1 MRDPC
6 LKMIV
11 VRKLIKLHVTYL
23 MYRTWGPS
31 PPQATSW
38 SKEAEQANCGEE
50 NVEVV
55 VVVSKT
61 GIDEILDLEKIS
73 RGNGPFFSISS
84 WRIEFSFLEM
94 LSNVKILKK
103 KFSFSSR
110 NSRFWKKFSFTSRKN
125 EILQTD
131 SLSLLDSS
139 LNVFSNSRE
148 KSYFA
153 LWVDFD
159 HQCFAE
165 RESILKRQFC
175 VVEQYSDFSLQKHFM
190 ETTTTKSHLW
200 EYFEWLPSGKG
211 ICKTC
216 KNEIVDWLGW
226 RVRTRGG
233 GEEIDFFY
241 CIWYW
246 LQ

>member
-1 MRDPC
+1 MFISRDVLNC
-6 LKMIV
+6 QDFEDKILV
-11 VRKLIKLHVTYL
+11 LL
-23 MYRTWGPS
+23 
-31 PPQATSW
+31 
-38 SKEAEQANCGEE
+38 SKF
-50 NVEVV
+50 
-55 VVVSKT
+55 
-61 GIDEILDLEKIS
+61 EILRKKI
-73 RGNGPFFSISS
+73 
-84 WRIEFSFLEM
+84 
-94 LSNVKILKK
+94 
-103 KFSFSSR
+103 
-110 NSRFWKKFSFTSRKN
+110 SFTSRKN

-175 VVEQYSDFSLQKHFM
+175 VVEQYSDYKSTTT
-190 ETTTTKSHLW
+190 TTTTKSHLW

-216 KNEIVDWLGW
+216 KNEIVD
-226 RVRTRGG
+226 
-233 GEEIDFFY
+233 
-241 CIWYW
+241 
-246 LQ
+246 

>member
-1 MRDPC
+1 MTANTAQLGKPRHQYHHHHAWQIQHVSANN
-6 LKMIV
+6 IV
-11 VRKLIKLHVTYL
+11 DIFDFCKELSHYL
-23 MYRTWGPS
+23 CS
-31 PPQATSW
+31 
-38 SKEAEQANCGEE
+38 
-50 NVEVV
+50 
-55 VVVSKT
+55 

-190 ETTTTKSHLW
+190 ETSTTKSLLW
-200 EYFEWLPSGKG
+200 EGMVAQWKGQMQNMQEWDRRL
-211 ICKTC
+211 ICM
-216 KNEIVDWLGW
+216 ESEDQRRRRRDW
-226 RVRTRGG
+226 
-233 GEEIDFFY
+233 IFY

>member
-1 MRDPC
+1 MGRITTLSWIDC
-6 LKMIV
+6 
-11 VRKLIKLHVTYL
+11 
-23 MYRTWGPS
+23 RTF
-31 PPQATSW
+31 
-38 SKEAEQANCGEE
+38 ERVINLLFC
-50 NVEVV
+50 
-55 VVVSKT
+55 
-61 GIDEILDLEKIS
+61 
-73 RGNGPFFSISS
+73 FFSVSS
-84 WRIEFSFLEM
+84 WRIEFLFLEM

-175 VVEQYSDFSLQKHFM
+175 VVEQYSNFSQQKHLSDSILQNTIFIL
-190 ETTTTKSHLW
+190 EL
-200 EYFEWLPSGKG
+200 
-211 ICKTC
+211 
-216 KNEIVDWLGW
+216 D
-226 RVRTRGG
+226 VRTPLCGG
-233 GEEIDFFY
+233 DTFSFLGQKKNKTEIGMWMVVGEFLFLVTKNLKSRRLDLLSNHEI
-241 CIWYW
+241 C
-246 LQ
+246 LQNFSFSSRN